1 MAMRVTHIGGPPVL
15 IKARGYPTYVPL
27 ASDR

>member
-1 MAMRVTHIGGPPVL
+1 MTMRVTHIGGPPVL
-15 IKARGYPTYVPL
+15 IAARGYPTHVPL